1 MSLIIRRARPDEA
14 GLVLSLVRELAE
26 YEKLLHEVEATEA
39 MISEALF
46 GSNVRL
52 FCDIA
57 EWNGEAAGF
66 AVWFINFSTFS
77 GRSGIYLED
86 LFVRP
91 ALRGKGIGKAL
102 LSHLAKEC
110 VSNGWSRLQWSVLDW
125 NTPSIEFYKS
135 LGAVLMDEWTVC
147 KVAGPAL
154 TALAQGKR

>member
-1 MSLIIRRARPDEA
+1 MPVLIRRARPDEA
-14 GLVLSLVRELAE
+14 GLVLSLVRELAD

-39 MISEALF
+39 GIGAALF
-46 GSNVRL
+46 GDNPRL

-57 EWNGEAAGF
+57 EWNGEVAGF

-102 LSHLAKEC
+102 LSLLAKEC
-110 VSNGWSRLQWSVLDW
+110 VAYGWSRLQWSVLDW

-147 KVAGPAL
+147 RVGGAAL
-154 TALAQGKR
+154 TALAQGTR

>member
-1 MSLIIRRARPDEA
+1 MSLAIRRARPGEA
-14 GLVLSLVRELAE
+14 GLVLSLVCELAD
-26 YEKLLHEVEATEA
+26 YEKLRHEVEASEA
-39 MISEALF
+39 DIDAALF
-46 GSNVRL
+46 GANPRL

-57 EWNGEAAGF
+57 EWENEPAGF

-91 ALRGKGIGKAL
+91 LQRGKGIGKAL
-102 LSHLAKEC
+102 LAHLAREC
-110 VSNGWSRLQWSVLDW
+110 VENGWSRLQWSVLDW

-147 KVAGPAL
+147 RLSGPPL
-154 TALAQGKR
+154 TALAGGSR

>member
-1 MSLIIRRARPDEA
+1 MSLMIRRARPDEA

-26 YEKLLHEVEATEA
+26 YEKLLHEVEATEQ
-39 MISEALF
+39 MIAGALF
-46 GSNVRL
+46 EANPRL

-57 EWNGEAAGF
+57 EWNGEVAGF

-102 LSHLAKEC
+102 LSHLARIC
-110 VSNGWSRLQWSVLDW
+110 VTQGWSRLQWSVLDW
-125 NTPSIEFYKS
+125 NTPSIDFYKS

-147 KVAGPAL
+147 RINGAAL
-154 TALAQGKR
+154 TALAKGAR

>member
-1 MSLIIRRARPDEA
+1 MSLTIRRSHPGEA
-14 GLVLSLVRELAE
+14 GLVLSLVRELAAFQ
-26 YEKLLHEVEATEA
+26 KLHHEVEATEA

-91 ALRGKGIGKAL
+91 ALRGNGIGKAL

-110 VSNGWSRLQWSVLDW
+110 VANGWSRLQWSVLDW

-154 TALAQGKR
+154 AALAEGKR

>member
-1 MSLIIRRARPDEA
+1 MSLNIRRARPNEA

-39 MISEALF
+39 MIEEALF
-46 GSNVRL
+46 GSNPRL

-57 EWNGEAAGF
+57 EWIGEPAGF

-77 GRSGIYLED
+77 GRPGIYLED

-91 ALRGKGIGKAL
+91 AQRGKGIGKVL
-102 LSHLAKEC
+102 LAHLAKEC
-110 VSNGWSRLQWSVLDW
+110 VANGWSRLQWSVLDW

-135 LGAVLMDEWTVC
+135 LGAVLMEEWTVC
-147 KVAGPAL
+147 RIGGPAL
-154 TALAQGKR
+154 TALARGMR